1 MITKAANVDD
11 FLKKIDKSRR
21 EDMSKLRSIILKTLP
36 DANESLQYG
45 MPAYDI
51 DGKGIVAFNS
61 QKNYMSFYVG
71 PDSVLKYKHL
81 LKGLSVG
88 KCCIRFKSIDKLP
101 KSTIVKLIKDTKKTC
116 D

>member
-1 MITKAANVDD
+1 MITKASSVDD
-11 FLKKIDKSRR
+11 FLNKIDRSRK

-36 DANESLQYG
+36 HANETMQYG

-61 QKNYMSFYVG
+61 QKNYMSLYVR
-71 PDSVLKYKHL
+71 PDSVLKNKGL
-81 LKGLSVG
+81 LKGLSCG
-88 KCCIRFKSIDKLP
+88 KSCIRFKSIDKLP
-101 KSTIVKLIKDTKKTC
+101 ESTIVKLIKDSKSIC